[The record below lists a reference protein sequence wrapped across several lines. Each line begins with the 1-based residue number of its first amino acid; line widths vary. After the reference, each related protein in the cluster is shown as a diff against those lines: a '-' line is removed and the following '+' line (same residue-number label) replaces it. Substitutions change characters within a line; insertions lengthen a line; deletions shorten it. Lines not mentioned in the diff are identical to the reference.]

1 MKFLRTNEA
10 AAYLGVAPRT
20 LRVLWR
26 DRVRPTSKIGGGILF
41 YRVTDLDAFVES
53 HRVDA

>member
-1 MKFLRTNEA
+1 MKYMRTNEA

-26 DRVRPTSKIGGGILF
+26 DRLRPTSKIGGGILF
-41 YRVTDLDAFVES
+41 YSVSDLDAFVES
-53 HRVDA
+53 NRVDA